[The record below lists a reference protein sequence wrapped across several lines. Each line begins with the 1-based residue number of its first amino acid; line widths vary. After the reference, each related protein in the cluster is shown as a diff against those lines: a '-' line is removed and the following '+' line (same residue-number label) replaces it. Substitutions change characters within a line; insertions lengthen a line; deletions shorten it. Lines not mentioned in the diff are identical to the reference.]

1 MRLILLRHA
10 KAEKA
15 EPGMSDRDRGL
26 NPRGRGDAARMGA
39 YMAQHGLIPNRAIVS
54 AARRTRKTWE
64 GLVTALSAPPP
75 VSHDDRLYNASREA
89 ILTVIRDV
97 GRSAH
102 TLLVIGHNPGVH
114 ESACR
119 LIAAGEVESRERLN
133 EGLPTAG
140 LVVIDFA
147 GENWQSLHVHGG
159 RLERFVTPRS
169 LRVATD

>member
-1 MRLILLRHA
+1 
-10 KAEKA
+10 
-15 EPGMSDRDRGL
+15 
-26 NPRGRGDAARMGA
+26 
-39 YMAQHGLIPNRAIVS
+39 
-54 AARRTRKTWE
+54 
-64 GLVTALSAPPP
+64 
-75 VSHDDRLYNASREA
+75 
-89 ILTVIRDV
+89 
-97 GRSAH
+97 
-102 TLLVIGHNPGVH
+102 VIGHNPGVH